1 MIANLEVFTNVL
13 KITYVKR
20 NFYKKST
27 AVYSIKAAK
36 QKPALRLL

>member
-1 MIANLEVFTNVL
+1 MIANLEVFTNV

-27 AVYSIKAAK
+27 AIHSIKATK
-36 QKPALRLL
+36 QKPALRFL